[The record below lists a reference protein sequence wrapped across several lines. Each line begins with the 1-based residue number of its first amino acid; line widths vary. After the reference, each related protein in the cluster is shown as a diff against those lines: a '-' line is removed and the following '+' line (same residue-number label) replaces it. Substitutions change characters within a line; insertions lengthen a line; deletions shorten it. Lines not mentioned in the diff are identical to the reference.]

1 MSSQVLTGHKFI
13 YLYHSQFSQI
23 LHFPRFLRAHTT
35 KNENNKHPYF
45 QTTRFQEKENNKHNK
60 YNNLNQTQITL
71 IITDDYLIKSIKI
84 GVIHVLLTVTHAQTK
99 HARMENVENMENK
112 KRKQKMQMP
121 LEFVV
126 FFFFLF

>member
-1 MSSQVLTGHKFI
+1 VHTHK
-13 YLYHSQFSQI
+13 
-23 LHFPRFLRAHTT
+23 T
-35 KNENNKHPYF
+35 KKENNKHPYF

-99 HARMENVENMENK
+99 HARMENVENME
-112 KRKQKMQMP
+112 
-121 LEFVV
+121 E
-126 FFFFLF
+126 

>member
-1 MSSQVLTGHKFI
+1 MHTHK
-13 YLYHSQFSQI
+13 
-23 LHFPRFLRAHTT
+23 T
-35 KNENNKHPYF
+35 K
-45 QTTRFQEKENNKHNK
+45 KENNKHNK

-112 KRKQKMQMP
+112 KRNRK
-121 LEFVV
+121 
-126 FFFFLF
+126 